1 MQYKSTTC
9 NTWSTVNTVFSSVAG
24 EEAVCHA
31 GPGVHSFKTTVSWV
45 PTKKSNGAVNTGP
58 LDVDSPE

>member
-1 MQYKSTTC
+1 MQYKSTAC

-31 GPGVHSFKTTVSWV
+31 GPGVHSFKTTVS
-45 PTKKSNGAVNTGP
+45 
-58 LDVDSPE
+58 

>member
-1 MQYKSTTC
+1 M
-9 NTWSTVNTVFSSVAG
+9 FSSVAG
-24 EEAVCHA
+24 EEAVFQA